1 MKTFTTFA
9 EIEHELKR
17 LKLERQIGME
27 QLKGV
32 KGELSEDLKAKNW
45 ISTALSFGWKYGL
58 FLVVKKL
65 FK

>member
-1 MKTFTTFA
+1 MKAYSSFA

-27 QLKGV
+27 QLKGI
-32 KGELSEDLKAKNW
+32 KGEFSDDLKLKNW
-45 ISTALSFGWKYGL
+45 MGTAASFAWKYGL
-58 FLVVKKL
+58 FILLKKM